1 MAVSSAVPVCP
12 APLTPS
18 VLSIEDWSEFPV
30 HSPQR
35 TALVRNFSR
44 NFTRLVRQDPRSVR
58 QLARDMGVSPT
69 SVMHWQSG
77 TRKPQ
82 YAKLWKIADCFSVP
96 FSELLKEE

>member
-1 MAVSSAVPVCP
+1 MSLSSDTPAYP
-12 APLTPS
+12 APLIPS
-18 VLSIEDWSEFPV
+18 VLSIDDWSEFPV
-30 HSPQR
+30 NSPQR

-44 NFTRLVRQDPRSVR
+44 NFTRLVHQDPRSVR

-69 SVMHWQSG
+69 SVIHWQSG

-82 YAKLWKIADCFSVP
+82 YAKLWKIANCFSVP